1 MPDPGYRM
9 PDRTLF
15 YIHAESGI
23 WYPASGIGYPASSGY
38 SGNGRPFVSG
48 ANQIR
53 IIPTT

>member
-23 WYPASGIGYPASSGY
+23 RHPASSGY